1 MAKNQLTLDTS
12 QMEGLLQKL
21 AALDE
26 TVAREAIETILQ
38 DAAKQV
44 QADTAAAVAAP
55 NLPARGK
62 YSDGQTAGSVH
73 APAAV
78 MWEGMSAWV
87 PVGFDFAKPGAGG
100 FLISGTPK
108 MQPVHRLHEMYRGKR
123 YINGIYKQ
131 MYDALLEHIQSVWE
145 AGA

>member
-1 MAKNQLTLDTS
+1 M
-12 QMEGLLQKL
+12 

-26 TVAREAIETILQ
+26 TTAREAIEAILQ

-44 QADTAAAVAAP
+44 QADTAAAIVAP

-62 YSDGQTAGSVH
+62 YSGGETAGSVH
-73 APAAV
+73 AETAV

-100 FLISGTPK
+100 FLISGTPR
-108 MQPVHRLHEMYRGKR
+108 MQPVHRLHEMYRGKK
-123 YINGIYKQ
+123 YINGIYQK

>member
-1 MAKNQLTLDTS
+1 MSKNQMRLDTS
-12 QMEGLLQKL
+12 QMDGLLQKL
-21 AALDE
+21 TALDE
-26 TVAREAIETILQ
+26 TVAREAIESILQ

-44 QADTAAAVAAP
+44 QADTAAAIAAP

-73 APAAV
+73 AETAV

-100 FLISGTPK
+100 FLISGTPR
-108 MQPVHRLHEMYRGKR
+108 MQPVHRLHEMYRGKK
-123 YINGIYKQ
+123 YINGIYQK

>member
-1 MAKNQLTLDTS
+1 M
-12 QMEGLLQKL
+12 

-38 DAAKQV
+38 EAAKQV
-44 QADTAAAVAAP
+44 QADTAAAIVAP

-62 YSDGQTAGSVH
+62 YSGGETAGSVH
-73 APAAV
+73 TETAV

-100 FLISGTPK
+100 FLISGTPR
-108 MQPVHRLHEMYRGKR
+108 MQPVHRLHEMYRGKK
-123 YINGIYKQ
+123 YINGIYQK
-131 MYDALLEHIQSVWE
+131 MYDDLLERIQSVWE

>member
-21 AALDE
+21 SALDE
-26 TVAREAIETILQ
+26 AAAQSIIESILMEAAQ
-38 DAAKQV
+38 QV
-44 QADTAAAVAAP
+44 QADTAAAIAAP

-73 APAAV
+73 AQTAV
-78 MWEGMSAWV
+78 MWEGMTAWV

-123 YINGIYKQ
+123 YINGIYKD
-131 MYDALLEHIQSVWE
+131 MYDRLLEHIESIWG
-145 AGA
+145 AG